1 MFKQLMFQQQNAHT
15 MLFFLRNCSQFG
27 DIYQEEYFISVLKHE
42 VNIVKELPPRLKSID
57 IEAIGSLVSYLL
69 SFCAQFELTM
79 HTPF

>member
-1 MFKQLMFQQQNAHT
+1 
-15 MLFFLRNCSQFG
+15 MLTPCCFLRNCSQFG

-42 VNIVKELPPRLKSID
+42 VNIVKELPSRLKSID